1 MTFFFL
7 KLSSLQ
13 VRYVSG
19 VGEDVGTFI
28 SLLPFPEIKGQRT
41 GAPGGLSEAGVFPA
55 LWPAR
60 GAAGCQRPGEE
71 NVEPEGRVGAKLCSL
86 ESSPGVRPG
95 GHRVVSVNG
104 AQPLP
109 RLEDPRREARGR
121 TDTGGRATGRKGNC
135 EPPQGPNTERRD
147 RLSPCQHGRLPKRLI
162 LSLGLFTITKE
173 RHVDFWFSGEMF
185 WMMGLK
191 KKKIICHLLSY
202 SQENKYLEKTAFF
215 SRSS

>member
-28 SLLPFPEIKGQRT
+28 SLLRFPEIKGQRT

-109 RLEDPRREARGR
+109 RLGLRAPLPRKILAGRRGVARTQEAGLRAGRG
-121 TDTGGRATGRKGNC
+121 TANLPKGPTQKGGIGFLRASTVASRKG
-135 EPPQGPNTERRD
+135 
-147 RLSPCQHGRLPKRLI
+147 
-162 LSLGLFTITKE
+162 
-173 RHVDFWFSGEMF
+173 
-185 WMMGLK
+185 
-191 KKKIICHLLSY
+191 
-202 SQENKYLEKTAFF
+202 
-215 SRSS
+215 

>member
-95 GHRVVSVNG
+95 GHCVVSVNG
-104 AQPLP
+104 AQPL
-109 RLEDPRREARGR
+109 LGWGCGRRCPG
-121 TDTGGRATGRKGNC
+121 
-135 EPPQGPNTERRD
+135 
-147 RLSPCQHGRLPKRLI
+147 
-162 LSLGLFTITKE
+162 
-173 RHVDFWFSGEMF
+173 
-185 WMMGLK
+185 
-191 KKKIICHLLSY
+191 
-202 SQENKYLEKTAFF
+202 
-215 SRSS
+215 RSSQGGEGSHGHRRPGYGQEGELRTSPRAQHRKEGSAFSVPARSPPEKVNF